1 MAIVTDKGTQLMEE
15 LLLSQYES
23 SVNLKEYF
31 SAFIL
36 EADFLFETVQRVY
49 EERFLEAAVGSQLD
63 VIGIILQQPR
73 TVILP
78 QLWFGFDGALD
89 VDRMADE
96 ATPARGGTFR
106 SEDIGTGVLTP
117 LDDLVFRS
125 LLKAKASIMNA
136 DSIDVNT
143 IYHFISVLL
152 NRVPQTFS
160 MEDGPS
166 GLRSVQLTISRDE
179 VSGAE
184 ISLILYAT
192 KYFVPAGITFTI
204 NQV

>member
-1 MAIVTDKGTQLMEE
+1 M
-15 LLLSQYES
+15 
-23 SVNLKEYF
+23 
-31 SAFIL
+31 
-36 EADFLFETVQRVY
+36 R
-49 EERFLEAAVGSQLD
+49 
-63 VIGIILQQPR
+63 QP
-73 TVILP
+73 
-78 QLWFGFDGALD
+78 
-89 VDRMADE
+89 
-96 ATPARGGTFR
+96 PARGGTFR

-117 LDDLVFRS
+117 LDDVVFRN

-136 DSIDVNT
+136 ESIDVNT

-160 MEDGPS
+160 IEEGPS

-179 VSGAE
+179 VSGTE